1 MSIVRSINA
10 VTLAVS
16 SIERSIRFYRSV
28 GLELEHSSPMFATF
42 RLGDQAL
49 NLTAEAEPDHG
60 FWGRVIF
67 HVEDV
72 DSIHQTVL
80 DAGHEPEAGPADAPW
95 GERYF
100 HLNDPDGHQLSF
112 AKPLGC

>member
-1 MSIVRSINA
+1 MSTIRSMNA
-10 VTLAVS
+10 LTLAVS
-16 SIERSIRFYRSV
+16 DLERSVRFYESIGFR
-28 GLELEHSSPMFATF
+28 LEYKSPAFATF
-42 RLGDQAL
+42 RLGEQAL
-49 NLTAEAEPDHG
+49 NLTSEAPPAPG
-60 FWGRVIF
+60 FWGRVVF

-112 AKPLGC
+112 AKPLP